1 MKQESINRIS
11 QLVKQHSFEAAQ
23 HAGQKITRCAKAR
36 RQLNACC
43 CLVLIL
49 AIPFHSNMNFV
60 LLLAALLRYVS
71 ADNSHTFEHIKTT
84 SQSGSISQKV
94 DHVIM
99 MIIDGLRP
107 DYMSGKPNFDWLM
120 ANGVCTMNARHDPV
134 TSQTLPNH
142 IDSKWRQCCAK

>member
-1 MKQESINRIS
+1 MPP
-11 QLVKQHSFEAAQ
+11 
-23 HAGQKITRCAKAR
+23 KIRKF
-36 RQLNACC
+36 NACVL
-43 CLVLIL
+43 LVLIL
-49 AIPFHSNMNFV
+49 VIPFHCNMKFA
-60 LLLAALLRYVS
+60 LLLAALLGHAS
-71 ADNSHTFEHIKTT
+71 GDNSHTFQHLKTT
-84 SQSGSISQKV
+84 SETGSISPSQSGSISQKV

-142 IDSKWRQCCAK
+142 IDSKCKQICDA

>member
-1 MKQESINRIS
+1 MKQESINRTS
-11 QLVKQHSFEAAQ
+11 QVVKQHSFEAAQ
-23 HAGQKITRCAKAR
+23 HAGQKITRCAKGHATQR
-36 RQLNACC
+36 MLLPRPHSCHSL
-43 CLVLIL
+43 
-49 AIPFHSNMNFV
+49 HSNMNFV

-71 ADNSHTFEHIKTT
+71 ADNSHTFEHIKDT

-120 ANGVCTMNARHDPV
+120 ANGVCTMNARPDPV

-142 IDSKWRQCCAK
+142 IDSKWRRICDA

>member
-1 MKQESINRIS
+1 MK
-11 QLVKQHSFEAAQ
+11 
-23 HAGQKITRCAKAR
+23 
-36 RQLNACC
+36 LNACC
-43 CLVLIL
+43 CLVLLIL
-49 AIPFHSNMNFV
+49 VIPFHSNMNFV

-71 ADNSHTFEHIKTT
+71 AENSHTFEHIKDT

-142 IDSKWRQCCAK
+142 IDSKWRQVCDA

>member
-1 MKQESINRIS
+1 MLLPRP
-11 QLVKQHSFEAAQ
+11 HSC
-23 HAGQKITRCAKAR
+23 HS
-36 RQLNACC
+36 L
-43 CLVLIL
+43 
-49 AIPFHSNMNFV
+49 HSNMNFV

-71 ADNSHTFEHIKTT
+71 ADNSHTFEHIKDT

-107 DYMSGKPNFDWLM
+107 DYMSGKPNFDWLV
-120 ANGVCTMNARHDPV
+120 ANGVCTMNARPDPV

-142 IDSKWRQCCAK
+142 IDSKWRRICDA